1 MPSAARHCWSTLCPK
16 TWRAGGGEYW
26 YFHLRKGRSLRPLGG
41 FGRNW
46 CVVVV
51 AVVGKM
57 QSLWSDRVTPVAR
70 TADILLFAVL
80 WEQGTRRK
88 EKE

>member
-1 MPSAARHCWSTLCPK
+1 
-16 TWRAGGGEYW
+16 
-26 YFHLRKGRSLRPLGG
+26 
-41 FGRNW
+41 
-46 CVVVV
+46 VVVV